1 MKTMITTFAAG
12 LLAVSFTVAANAAP
26 NKQERKALAQQE
38 ASCKAQ
44 AEKKFSAIHFL
55 KRRDFVNSC
64 MGRSAQAKAVKSPAS
79 TTGSGASTLPVN
91 PNGTAPQKDMNQ
103 PAPQPRR

>member
-1 MKTMITTFAAG
+1 MKTIIATLAAG
-12 LLAVSFTVAANAAP
+12 LLAVSFTVAA
-26 NKQERKALAQQE
+26 KLKKKEGLAE
-38 ASCKAQ
+38 EGLKAQ

-91 PNGTAPQKDMNQ
+91 PNGTAPQKDINQ
-103 PAPQPRR
+103 PAPHPRR